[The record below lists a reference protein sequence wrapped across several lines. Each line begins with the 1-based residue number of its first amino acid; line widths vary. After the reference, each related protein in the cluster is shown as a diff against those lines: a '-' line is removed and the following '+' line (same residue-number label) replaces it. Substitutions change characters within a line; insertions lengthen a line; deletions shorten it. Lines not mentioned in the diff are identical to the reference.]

1 VGVPF
6 LERGRH
12 GARLTREGLL
22 FLESDRRFD
31 IERATLIG
39 AASELGAR
47 RARSLRVG
55 LTHAAS
61 DGPAVQALARMM
73 RSRSG
78 LRAARSS
85 PSATTSPSSDFT
97 PGVLVS
103 QSSDPTTA
111 KSRHSTLPAPTNRSI

>member
-1 VGVPF
+1 
-6 LERGRH
+6 
-12 GARLTREGLL
+12 LL
-22 FLESDRRFD
+22 FLESARRFD

-55 LTHAAS
+55 LTPAAS

-73 RSRSG
+73 RSRPG

-85 PSATTSPSSDFT
+85 PSASTSPSSDFT

>member
-1 VGVPF
+1 
-6 LERGRH
+6 
-12 GARLTREGLL
+12 LL

-111 KSRHSTLPAPTNRSI
+111 KSRRSTLPAPTNRSI